1 MFFLCGLWQGA
12 GLTFIV
18 WGLYHGS
25 LLIVERYVHVGRG
38 WRPAGPIA
46 IALTFLLVTIGWV
59 FFRASTLEAAGHFLA
74 AMFLLGPELSDYRPI
89 TAYLQRDTLAYL
101 ALGLL
106 FAFMPLQRLYR
117 LRYDRPGLLMVQLGG
132 ASLSLVYSLLLLAA
146 NSFNPFIYFRF

>member
-1 MFFLCGLWQGA
+1 
-12 GLTFIV
+12 
-18 WGLYHGS
+18 
-25 LLIVERYVHVGRG
+25 
-38 WRPAGPIA
+38 
-46 IALTFLLVTIGWV
+46 
-59 FFRASTLEAAGHFLA
+59 
-74 AMFLLGPELSDYRPI
+74 MFLLGPELSDYRPI